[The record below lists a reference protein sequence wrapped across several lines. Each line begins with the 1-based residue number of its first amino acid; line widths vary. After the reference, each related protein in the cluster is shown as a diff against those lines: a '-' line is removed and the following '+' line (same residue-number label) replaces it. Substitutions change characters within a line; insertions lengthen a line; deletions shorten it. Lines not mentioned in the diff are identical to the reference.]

1 MAYTSAGMTCRPRLR
16 NFALWGLLFSGLFY
30 GWSLAYG
37 PLPWLG
43 LLVVRGLPWALLAL
57 PGMLLEKRGCK
68 AEWQQALGFG
78 AGLALTSWA
87 LLVGPTGNDW
97 ETPAGAFTQWPAM
110 LSTLPD
116 LGLMGFAGVLGTGCA
131 LVACPGKRSRLAGVL
146 TLVLFAAS
154 STALYLTSPPSRLPD
169 LKVALLQT
177 GWSQEEKWDQ
187 NGKQRGIDLLLGLT
201 EQAKEKGAQLVIWP
215 ETAWPN
221 RGMRH
226 RFHDTRRIGKLA
238 RRLATPIL
246 ASSIEDEDQGWYN
259 SASLVNE
266 SGKFTQEYRK
276 ERLAPF
282 AEYLPLPPYLESRLR
297 AIPPFSYIGHF
308 RPGQEHPL
316 MAVGPYRFRV
326 LICFES
332 MVPGPALKS
341 NSEVDFF
348 VVLTNDAPMIYD
360 WPKEDHFRSAILRA
374 AQCQKPVY
382 QASNNGITGI
392 VDADGSVVARTA
404 PGDTGKHLLLSP

>member
-1 MAYTSAGMTCRPRLR
+1 MAYTSGGMTSRGKLR
-16 NFALWGLLFSGLFY
+16 NFTLWGLLFSGLFY

-37 PLPWLG
+37 PPPWLG
-43 LLVVRGLPWALLAL
+43 LLAVRGLPWALAAL
-57 PGMLLEKRGCK
+57 PVLLLEKRGYK
-68 AEWQQALGFG
+68 ADWQQALGFG
-78 AGLALTSWA
+78 MGLALVCWA
-87 LLVGPTGNDW
+87 LLFGPTGNDW
-97 ETPAGAFTQWPAM
+97 ETPASAFTQLPLM
-110 LSTLPD
+110 LSTLPY
-116 LGLMGFAGVLGTGCA
+116 LSLVGFAGVLGTGCA
-131 LVACPGKRSRLAGVL
+131 LLACPGKRSRLAGAL
-146 TLVLFAAS
+146 TLLLFMGTSA
-154 STALYLTSPPSRLPD
+154 ALYLTSPPSRLPD

-187 NGKQRGIDLLLGLT
+187 TGKQRGIDLLLSLT
-201 EQAKEKGAQLVIWP
+201 EQAKTEGAQLVLWP

-238 RRLATPIL
+238 RRLGISIL
-246 ASSIEDEDQGWYN
+246 ASSIEDEDQSWYN
-259 SASLVNE
+259 SASLIDE

-282 AEYLPLPPYLESRLR
+282 AEYLPLPPSWEARLR
-297 AIPPFSYIGHF
+297 TIPPFSYIGHF
-308 RPGQEHPL
+308 HPGKEHPL
-316 MAVGPYRFRV
+316 MSVGPYRFRV

-332 MVPGPALKS
+332 MVPGPALES

-392 VDADGSVVARTA
+392 VEADGSVVARTA
-404 PGDTGKHLLLSP
+404 PGDSAKRLLLSP